1 MKVSKETESSPL
13 ITTIIPAYNVEEY
26 VINAIQSVLD
36 QSYKNVELIIVNDG
50 STDNTEQ
57 IIKENYPSINLITQK
72 NKGLSG
78 ARNTGIENSKGEYIA
93 FLDADDQWLP
103 DKLEKQVEFALK
115 HNNVSVFS
123 TNVYNTLGIK
133 VLNKRLKSK
142 KIFRDKKIKEGI
154 ITDYLKQKKKYSFH
168 IPSSMLVKTKI
179 FIKYGNFD
187 IKLRSGEDSEIVLR
201 WAINGEAFGYQDE
214 ALTYYQVDNPN
225 SLTKNIPQWASYN
238 IKYWMQIENKYNLKE
253 SVKRD
258 FNTLRRNSLLSNNIS
273 ILILLGYSKIAR
285 GYLWKYYD
293 ILKSK
298 KWFFYIVI
306 SYLPISK
313 FYLLLLKIKK
323 AIKKTSLYR

>member
-1 MKVSKETESSPL
+1 
-13 ITTIIPAYNVEEY
+13 
-26 VINAIQSVLD
+26 
-36 QSYKNVELIIVNDG
+36 
-50 STDNTEQ
+50 
-57 IIKENYPSINLITQK
+57 
-72 NKGLSG
+72 
-78 ARNTGIENSKGEYIA
+78 
-93 FLDADDQWLP
+93 
-103 DKLEKQVEFALK
+103 
-115 HNNVSVFS
+115 
-123 TNVYNTLGIK
+123 
-133 VLNKRLKSK
+133 
-142 KIFRDKKIKEGI
+142 
-154 ITDYLKQKKKYSFH
+154 
-168 IPSSMLVKTKI
+168 MLVKTKI
-179 FIKYGNFD
+179 FTKYGNFD

-323 AIKKTSLYR
+323 VIKKQVYIDEKSR

>member
-142 KIFRDKKIKEGI
+142 KFLE
-154 ITDYLKQKKKYSFH
+154 
-168 IPSSMLVKTKI
+168 
-179 FIKYGNFD
+179 
-187 IKLRSGEDSEIVLR
+187 
-201 WAINGEAFGYQDE
+201 
-214 ALTYYQVDNPN
+214 
-225 SLTKNIPQWASYN
+225 
-238 IKYWMQIENKYNLKE
+238 
-253 SVKRD
+253 
-258 FNTLRRNSLLSNNIS
+258 
-273 ILILLGYSKIAR
+273 
-285 GYLWKYYD
+285 
-293 ILKSK
+293 
-298 KWFFYIVI
+298 
-306 SYLPISK
+306 
-313 FYLLLLKIKK
+313 IKK
-323 AIKKTSLYR
+323 